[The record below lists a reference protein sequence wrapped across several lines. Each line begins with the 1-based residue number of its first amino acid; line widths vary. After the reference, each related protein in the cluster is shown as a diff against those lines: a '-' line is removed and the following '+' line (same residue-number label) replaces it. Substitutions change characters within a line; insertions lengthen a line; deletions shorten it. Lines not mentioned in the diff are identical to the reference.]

1 MRAVSVAPDVTW
13 QLALALALLA
23 VLALGASRLG
33 RAGLERDAAWALGR
47 AVAQLAIVAVV
58 ITAVLDHVW
67 SSVLFAVVMFVVAVV
82 TAGGRIDARRS
93 MVWVAV
99 AIGGG
104 VAPVLAIVFGTG
116 AVDITGPAVVAIA
129 GIVIGGSMT
138 AQTLTGRRAFDVMR
152 AERGQV
158 EAGLALGL
166 SRRASIT
173 IVIGRH
179 TREAVLPVI
188 DQTRT
193 VGLVTLP
200 GAFVGVLLGGG
211 SATDAAAAQV
221 LVLAGLLAAETIV
234 AVLSQ
239 RLIADGRILAPD
251 LRVAL
256 PAR

>member
-1 MRAVSVAPDVTW
+1 MAPEVTW
-13 QLALALALLA
+13 QLALALVLLA

-33 RAGLERDAAWALGR
+33 RVGLERDVSWALVR
-47 AVAQLAIVAVV
+47 AVLQLALVAVV

-67 SSVLFAVVMFVVAVV
+67 SSVLFAALMFVVAVV
-82 TAGGRIDARRS
+82 TASGRIGARRS
-93 MVWVAV
+93 LPWVAA
-99 AIGGG
+99 AIAGGA
-104 VAPVLAIVFGTG
+104 VPVLAVVFGTG
-116 AVDITGPAVVAIA
+116 AVDATGPAIVAIA

-166 SRRASIT
+166 SRRTSIT
-173 IVIGRH
+173 VVIGRH
-179 TREAVLPVI
+179 TRESVLPVI

-251 LRVAL
+251 LRTSL